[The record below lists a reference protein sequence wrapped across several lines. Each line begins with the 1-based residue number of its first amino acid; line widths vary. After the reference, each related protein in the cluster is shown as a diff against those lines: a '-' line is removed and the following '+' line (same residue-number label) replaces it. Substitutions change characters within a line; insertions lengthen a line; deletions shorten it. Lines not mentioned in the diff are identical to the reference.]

1 MDETTITIIGA
12 GVIGLAVA
20 AELSKAYD
28 DIFVI
33 EKNDGFGQETSS
45 RNSEVIHA
53 GIYYPRDSLKFRL
66 CREGLHHLYETCESA
81 SIPYRRVGKIIIATD
96 DSELDHLEH
105 LFQNGAS
112 NGLTELRL
120 LDRKGIHQLEPNTN
134 AIAGIHSPLTG
145 IVDSHALM
153 KHLYHV
159 AQDGGADIAYQS
171 EVNFLTQEGEHFIV
185 GIQQDDYRFKSRVVI
200 NAAGL
205 WSDSIASLLGIDVD
219 ECGYRLHF
227 CKGDYFAYGKPSPVS
242 MLVYPLPDEY
252 CTALGIHATLDLG
265 SRLRFGPDDEYVNAI
280 DYRVDPS
287 KGDGFYRAA
296 SRIIPGI
303 EREAIV
309 PDMAG
314 IRPKIQGPG
323 DTFRDFLIRNEA
335 GYGLNGFI
343 NLIGIESP
351 GLTACLSIARMVKTM
366 IAEIME

>member
-1 MDETTITIIGA
+1 MDETAITIIGA
-12 GVIGLAVA
+12 GVIGLAIA

-53 GIYYPRDSLKFRL
+53 GIYYPGDSLKFRL
-66 CREGLHHLYETCESA
+66 CREGLHHLYETCEAA
-81 SIPYRRVGKIIIATD
+81 SIPYKRLGKIIIATD
-96 DSELDHLEH
+96 DFELGHLEH

-112 NGLTELRL
+112 NGLMELRL
-120 LDRKGIHQLEPNTN
+120 LDRRGIRQLEPNTN
-134 AIAGIHSPLTG
+134 AIAGIHSPFTG
-145 IVDSHALM
+145 IIDSHALM
-153 KHLYHV
+153 KHLFHV
-159 AQDGGADIAYQS
+159 AQDGGTAIVYGS
-171 EVNFLTQEGEHFIV
+171 KVNFVTKEGEHFIV
-185 GIQQDDYRFKSRVVI
+185 GIQQDNYCFKSRVVI

-205 WSDSIASLLGIDVD
+205 WSDSIASLPGLDIDA
-219 ECGYRLHF
+219 CGYRLHF
-227 CKGDYFAYGKPSPVS
+227 CKGDYFAYSKPSPVS

-252 CTALGIHATLDLG
+252 CTGLGIHATLDLG
-265 SRLRFGPDDEYVNAI
+265 SRLRFGPDDEYVNTI

-287 KGDGFYRAA
+287 KREGFYRAA
-296 SRIIPGI
+296 TRIIPCL

-323 DTFRDFLIRNEA
+323 DTFRDFVIRSESEH
-335 GYGLNGFI
+335 GLDGFI

-351 GLTACLSIARMVKTM
+351 GLTACLSIARMVTSM
-366 IAEIME
+366 VAEMAG